1 MSPAWRALTTG
12 TREEKI
18 AKLNDPEMRAAVIKE
33 TNEIDARLRSLQP
46 GVGGSPRNLIVQ

>member
-33 TNEIDARLRSLQP
+33 TDEIDARLRSLQP
-46 GVGGSPRNLIVQ
+46 GVGGSLAT